1 MTPPDERSWWHES
14 RWPPM
19 DSKPRKGMVYLVGA
33 GPGDPDLITVKGKHL
48 LEHCDVVVYDALIPY
63 ELVAT
68 LSADVERRYVGK
80 KAERH
85 SLPQQEINDLL
96 VRLASRG
103 SRVVRLKGGDPFVF
117 GRGGEEAKYLKEHGI
132 PYEIVPGIT
141 SGVAAPAFA
150 GIPCTDR
157 NEASHVTFLT
167 GHKAVDKVSSSVP
180 WDWVAG
186 TRNGTLV
193 IYMGVSEIPRIVDRL
208 LARGYAARYAGGG
221 RRTGNLPHAA
231 DGDYD
236 TVRSSSQGR

>member
-1 MTPPDERSWWHES
+1 
-14 RWPPM
+14 
-19 DSKPRKGMVYLVGA
+19 MVYLVGA
-33 GPGDPDLITVKGKHL
+33 GPGDPDLITVKAKCL
-48 LEHCDVVVYDALIPY
+48 LEQCDVVVYDALIPY

-68 LSADVERRYVGK
+68 LPAEVERRYVGK

-103 SRVVRLKGGDPFVF
+103 NRVVRLKGGDPFVF
-117 GRGGEEAKYLKEHGI
+117 GRGGEEAKYLREHGI

-157 NEASHVTFLT
+157 EEASHVTFVT
-167 GHKAVDKVSSSVP
+167 GHKAVEKLSSSVP

-186 TRNGTLV
+186 ARNGTLV
-193 IYMGVSEIPRIVDRL
+193 IYMGVSEIPKIVDRL
-208 LARGYAARYAGGG
+208 LAGGMPPDTPVAAVERGTFPTQ
-221 RRTGNLPHAA
+221 RTAITTLSELPDKVVELGVKPPTIFVIGKIVNL
-231 DGDYD
+231 
-236 TVRSSSQGR
+236 QKKLEW